1 MNVVDRKSVIL
12 CYSDQFDV
20 FRKPISNLRVRYI
33 TVRDQAF
40 DARFKWLSSV
50 FQHIE
55 TYDFGSQ
62 ETYALSTALRDY
74 DILVVGAN
82 DVQRIAKFVRANAR
96 AISGRVKFVVMD
108 QTDPQRRARVLNAGF
123 DDVFDLS
130 RMLPEE
136 ALMRVA
142 SVCGRYKSVGER
154 ANIFAEKQAV
164 IKTITGGDHL
174 ARSELVLLQALC
186 ENIGQPVSYLSLA
199 NTCSSDYRRM
209 SENHLKVLISKLR
222 RKITVPYNIKAVVGM
237 GYKLFIEDKILNS
250 QERILI

>member
-1 MNVVDRKSVIL
+1 MNAANEESVIL
-12 CYSDQFDV
+12 GYADQFDA
-20 FRKPISNLRVRYI
+20 FRKSISNLRVRYI
-33 TVRDQAF
+33 AVRDQAF
-40 DARFKWLSSV
+40 DARFNWLSSV

-62 ETYALSTALRDY
+62 ETYALSTAMRDY
-74 DILVVGAN
+74 DVLVVGAN

-130 RMLPEE
+130 RMVPEE
-136 ALMRVA
+136 ALMRAA

-164 IKTITGGDHL
+164 IKTITGGAHL

-186 ENIGQPVSYLSLA
+186 ENIGQPVSYLALS
-199 NTCSSDYRRM
+199 NICSSDYRNM

-222 RKITVPYNIKAVVGM
+222 RKIVIPYNIKSVVGI
-237 GYKLFIEDKILNS
+237 GYKLLAANDRLPAREKALP
-250 QERILI
+250 

>member
-1 MNVVDRKSVIL
+1 MNSANVNSVIL
-12 CYSDQFDV
+12 SYSDQFDV
-20 FRKPISNLRVRYI
+20 FRKPIANLRVRYI
-33 TVRDQAF
+33 TVKDQEF
-40 DARFKWLSSV
+40 DVRFKWLSSV

-62 ETYALSTALRDY
+62 ETYALSTAMRDY

-154 ANIFAEKQAV
+154 AKIFAEKQAV
-164 IKTITGGDHL
+164 IKTITGSDHL

-186 ENIGQPVSYLSLA
+186 EDIGQPVSYLALA
-199 NTCSSDYRRM
+199 NICSSDYRRM

-222 RKITVPYNIKAVVGM
+222 RKIMKPYNIKSVLGM
-237 GYKLFIEDKILNS
+237 GYKIIIENNILNY
-250 QERILI
+250 